1 MKKIYDLAVTL
12 AQDPAQVAD
21 AQALTLDDA
30 RPGFGLKGAYGLF
43 GSDEWWGNLKTGRMP
58 TVIYEGEIE
67 SLQFEGMHNEGR
79 SFTLRLTKGG
89 HYTYSCVANEKSDM
103 KAYTVGRKVRVTTYS
118 EPMKSG
124 SDLECV
130 WMVEIDCD

>member
-12 AQDPAQVAD
+12 AQDPAQVTD

-30 RPGFGLKGAYGLF
+30 RPGFGLKGVYGLF

-79 SFTLRLTKGG
+79 SVHAPAHKRRSLHIQLRGQRKIRHGSLCGRAKSARDDLFGA
-89 HYTYSCVANEKSDM
+89 HEK
-103 KAYTVGRKVRVTTYS
+103 RF
-118 EPMKSG
+118 G
-124 SDLECV
+124 S
-130 WMVEIDCD
+130 